1 MLQLAVWDELTHAQ
15 IAHVVGC
22 SESAVAVPAASR
34 SESAASSVRR
44 DRWGGIVTDERNDQL
59 LEQLRRAN
67 PVPPDATAGR
77 RLTAD
82 ADALFADI
90 VQGRVQPRP
99 RPRSRRKVLIAVA
112 VTIASPARALAA
124 FFLRH
129 EADSKQPASAAC
141 YPAADLRAHPVIVGV
156 AGDDPRVPCAEQWR
170 LGKLG
175 AGPPPDFAVCVLPTG
190 VQGVF
195 PGESGSTC
203 DLLHLPP
210 RGPGRR
216 DGSPRSASSSVAGS
230 ANDAATRQAHAR
242 LVQELLVAHHLA
254 RLGGG
259 GGTRPPVRAGESVR
273 RREHQHCGPQG
284 CDRVAA
290 PACTRRCRPG
300 ERRARQGRNA

>member
-1 MLQLAVWDELTHAQ
+1 M
-15 IAHVVGC
+15 
-22 SESAVAVPAASR
+22 
-34 SESAASSVRR
+34 
-44 DRWGGIVTDERNDQL
+44 TDERDL

-67 PVPPDATAGR
+67 PVPPNATAGR

-82 ADALFADI
+82 ADALFTDI

-112 VTIASPARALAA
+112 VALLLLAALAA

-203 DLLHLPP
+203 ERLHLKTA
-210 RGPGRR
+210 GSGRR
-216 DGSPRSASSSVAGS
+216 DEAAFTVELGRRISERCRDEA
-230 ANDAATRQAHAR
+230 DARA

-254 RLGGG
+254 NWEVSVGRD
-259 GGTRPPVRAGESVR
+259 RPFGPANPCADVSIDIPARKVAIVSRPDLHSPVPSG
-273 RREHQHCGPQG
+273 
-284 CDRVAA
+284 
-290 PACTRRCRPG
+290 
-300 ERRARQGRNA
+300 